1 MQKPFALARRGNKNN
16 TKIHLQHY
24 TTMKKILISALLPLL
39 YFLSTLFCTYST
51 QPLTAR
57 AAFFSVPV
65 LSASADEQ
73 NSYPAL
79 SGGYACILTDSVF
92 FYSSPDEKR
101 GVFLL
106 PKSYYVKILD
116 YKSDYCKIEYL
127 YDDAS
132 AKKLTG
138 YAKTDQLTFVD
149 YVPQRPYLYYVF
161 DVHYYIDDTINDSS
175 FLNQIT
181 ATCTY
186 YGDYRI
192 GSKTYCYVLR
202 GETFGYV
209 PKPSDLRVKENLE
222 YETYLAKQETTAPV
236 DSVEDVPNPP
246 SNSSSPA
253 QIAILVVLCLLI
265 PVLSALILRPQ
276 KRRRFDLEE

>member
-149 YVPQRPYLYYVF
+149 YTPQRPYLYYVF

-202 GETFGYV
+202 GDTFGYI
-209 PKPSDLRVKENLE
+209 PKPVTLSYEENPE
-222 YETYLAKQETTAPV
+222 YYDRLVQSSETPQDSSSLPTT
-236 DSVEDVPNPP
+236 D
-246 SNSSSPA
+246 SSSPA
-253 QIAILVVLCLLI
+253 QIAILIALCLLV
-265 PVLSALILRPQ
+265 PVLAALILKPPKRPPYES
-276 KRRRFDLEE
+276 DE